1 MRKISRRSFAVGSLL
16 GGARSPGALVP
27 REFVLGL
34 YDLPKSDRPWDD
46 AREAGFD
53 LVHVRPKPE
62 DFDLC
67 RQHGLRAWVSLGSIT
82 PEKREQDE
90 RRIRSIVER
99 FRSNPV
105 LYCWETEDEPAFV
118 WKGRGPRIQPE
129 RLLATAGFIRA
140 LDSRHPLYLNH
151 APVNL
156 ETTLRRYN
164 AACDIVATDIYPV
177 VPAGI
182 GEMYALW
189 PDGQQGDRLNTTVSQ
204 VGEYTERMRR
214 VAGSSLAVWM
224 VLQAFAW
231 ENLREKDRDPGR
243 ILYPSRV
250 QLRSMAYQSVIHS
263 ANGLLFWGLASTPPD
278 APLWG
283 DLKLV
288 AQELAGIRSELAAA
302 PVRLEVALEYRE
314 NGHGVD
320 RGVEWTARP
329 SQKGILLICCNAD
342 RNPLEV
348 MWSGLGRFSHC
359 DLIGPGDPPVFRT
372 GTLSASFSA
381 FEARVFRIR

>member
-1 MRKISRRSFAVGSLL
+1 MTRRSFVTGSLL
-16 GGARSPGALVP
+16 AAVRSPAAPFP

-34 YDLPKSDRPWDD
+34 YDLPKSDRPWEE

-90 RRIRSIVER
+90 RRIRGVVGQ
-99 FRSNPV
+99 FRSDPA
-105 LYCWETEDEPAFV
+105 LLCWEMEDEPAFV
-118 WKGRGPRIQPE
+118 WKGRGPRRPPE
-129 RLLATAGFIRA
+129 QLISTAGFIRA

-156 ETTLRRYN
+156 ESTLRRYN

-177 VPAGI
+177 IPAGI
-182 GEMYALW
+182 GDIYALW
-189 PDGQQGDRLNTTVSQ
+189 PGGQQGDRLNTTISQ
-204 VGEYTERMRR
+204 VGEYAERMRR
-214 VAGSSLAVWM
+214 VAGPSRAVWM

-231 ENLREKDRDPGR
+231 ENLRERDKDPGKV
-243 ILYPSRV
+243 LYPSRA
-250 QLRSMAYQSVIHS
+250 QLRSMAYQSVLHS
-263 ANGLLFWGLASTPPD
+263 ANGLLFWGLASTPRD
-278 APLWG
+278 APLWD

-288 AQELAGIRSELAAA
+288 AQELAAIRSELTAA
-302 PVRLEVALEYRE
+302 PAGLKLALEYRE

-329 SQKGILLICCNAD
+329 SQGGILLICCNAD
-342 RNPLEV
+342 RNPLEAE
-348 MWSGLGRFSHC
+348 WSGFGVFSRC
-359 DLIGPGDPPVFRT
+359 DVVGPGEPPVFRS
-372 GTLSASFSA
+372 GSLSASFAA
-381 FEARVFRIR
+381 FEAKVFRIR